1 MLLFLIGVI
10 AAISLAGCVQPPS
23 AQTPPPRPVQ
33 KIVLTPAK
41 QRLLERLI
49 AEAQSGGHQDTFRGA
64 EHQSQ
69 DEAAKQ
75 LLTLGEPG
83 IEALLQLLKTGK
95 SDGKM
100 AAAKALSS
108 RKGDPRVGPTLEKV
122 LKHEETGERLA
133 AWIRASLCRF
143 GYHYEDHFIHSKR
156 YLCEGSKESVT
167 DKTGSVW
174 RPFWD
179 TLWAAAFIGDDN
191 ALQLVQN
198 ALKKYGKDRDPR
210 CYVGALGDTR
220 NPKATPKLY
229 EYFRHLI
236 MTSADSDK
244 LGPKVRQAIEAEIQ
258 QVGRQLLIALG
269 KCGGQWASIALS
281 IEHPLFSKNDLAV
294 ALGELGTSE
303 AFSLLRKLIEDNDFE
318 SGLNPYIALRS
329 FDAEDSAQVLL
340 KVLKNMEGKSADDIQ
355 WIVSHIVDYSRTV
368 CDESLVP
375 VLEKAYA
382 MYSKAQPGELDT
394 YTHVEMAQQLY
405 FIDSTASRAAL
416 ERLSRVGGPAC
427 VPPLLM
433 LARDGLRD
441 TSNALIAALKDI
453 EDDQKWVECLELV
466 GAELNPVL
474 LPVVEFAL
482 KCSQEEY
489 CEVWEHFL
497 DCVFESV
504 IEMPPDKTKDF
515 MLRCLKE
522 EFPPEVR
529 QTFAKVLAL
538 RFKSPEAKPVLAGMY
553 AEDKALDAA
562 FLLLRS
568 YGDTRGIDTL
578 KAAIDKGKM
587 EVHLWGEQN
596 SYLFP
601 SGLNDWIETQPLLD
615 LPVQCGKELWRY
627 AVERFIEVANKAALN
642 QAKNEEIESACEMV
656 SKAAK
661 LVGKSNLREFLP
673 LMKEAWQ
680 QYQAASERLEGG
692 TGADIAAALHML
704 GDKIGVHYLLS
715 TAAQDWSPVYE
726 KLKRN

>member
-1 MLLFLIGVI
+1 
-10 AAISLAGCVQPPS
+10 
-23 AQTPPPRPVQ
+23 
-33 KIVLTPAK
+33 
-41 QRLLERLI
+41 
-49 AEAQSGGHQDTFRGA
+49 
-64 EHQSQ
+64 
-69 DEAAKQ
+69 
-75 LLTLGEPG
+75 
-83 IEALLQLLKTGK
+83 
-95 SDGKM
+95 
-100 AAAKALSS
+100 
-108 RKGDPRVGPTLEKV
+108 
-122 LKHEETGERLA
+122 
-133 AWIRASLCRF
+133 
-143 GYHYEDHFIHSKR
+143 
-156 YLCEGSKESVT
+156 
-167 DKTGSVW
+167 
-174 RPFWD
+174 
-179 TLWAAAFIGDDN
+179 
-191 ALQLVQN
+191 
-198 ALKKYGKDRDPR
+198 
-210 CYVGALGDTR
+210 
-220 NPKATPKLY
+220 
-229 EYFRHLI
+229 

-368 CDESLVP
+368 CDKSLVP

-394 YTHVEMAQQLY
+394 YIHVEMAQQLY

-466 GAELNPVL
+466 GAELNPML

-482 KCSQEEY
+482 KCSEEQY

-538 RFKSPEAKPVLAGMY
+538 RFKSPETKAVLAGMY
-553 AEDKALDAA
+553 AEDKALNAA

-568 YGDTRGIDTL
+568 YGDTRGVDTL
-578 KAAIDKGKM
+578 KAALDKGKV

-615 LPVQCGKELWRY
+615 LPPEHGKELWRY
-627 AVERFIEVANKAALN
+627 AVERFIEVANKAAQN
-642 QAKNEEIESACEMV
+642 RAEGEEI
-656 SKAAK
+656 
-661 LVGKSNLREFLP
+661 
-673 LMKEAWQ
+673 
-680 QYQAASERLEGG
+680 QAACAAVAQASEFIGRNRVTELLPIMKTAWRQFKSSKRITEEG
-692 TGADIAAALHML
+692 TGAEIAAALHML
-704 GDKIGVHYLLS
+704 GDKAGLEYLVSIAKQEYEEMFGPVIVFDDSIGHGSAYWLAELHDPNSIPLLEKRIEALPADS
-715 TAAQDWSPVYE
+715 KVAQSLNRLIDKIRILLLDDPLPSIRKILKTRELPLAGWAVWKLGELGSPDDIPLLKDVAESGDFLYWIGITAKEAIGKVRRRHNLPKSN
-726 KLKRN
+726 R